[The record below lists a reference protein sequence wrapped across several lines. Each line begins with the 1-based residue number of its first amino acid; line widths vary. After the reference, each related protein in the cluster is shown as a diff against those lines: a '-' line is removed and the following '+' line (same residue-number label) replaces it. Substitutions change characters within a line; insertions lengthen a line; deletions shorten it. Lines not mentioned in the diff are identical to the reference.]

1 MLSCKNET
9 LGCNMECLEEKSVET
24 IVFVTKKTHSH
35 QMQIPSKKGSHKIT
49 KIIFNVNIPLG
60 HLMVWKT

>member
-1 MLSCKNET
+1 
-9 LGCNMECLEEKSVET
+9 MECLEERSVET
-24 IVFVTKKTHSH
+24 IMFVTEKTHSY
-35 QMQIPSKKGSHKIT
+35 QMQIPSKKGGHKIT